1 VITTFLLSLFGAV
14 ISFFNG
20 LLPSWTL
27 PSWLTTEG
35 FSAVAT
41 TVGDFLAGPRG
52 IFPVDATLTV
62 LQEVLLLL
70 PVILG
75 YMIFQWVWNHVPTIA
90 GFGTH

>member
-1 VITTFLLSLFGAV
+1 VILTFLLTLFGAV
-14 ISFFNG
+14 VTFFNS

-41 TVGDFLAGPRG
+41 EVGDFLAAPSG
-52 IFPVDATLTV
+52 IFPVDATLIV

-70 PVILG
+70 PVVLG
-75 YMIFQWVWNHVPTIA
+75 YLIFQWVWDHVPTIA
-90 GFGTH
+90 GFGTR